1 MGTQN
6 SIRHA
11 LTAAERV
18 QLSLDVIDD
27 NARILRDPLLTG
39 RERRG
44 YQQATANARARLAE
58 ARAELDTEAA

>member
-6 SIRHA
+6 STRHA

-27 NARILRDPLLTG
+27 NARILRDPLLTAK
-39 RERRG
+39 ERRA
-44 YQQATANARARLAE
+44 YLQSSANARKRLAE
-58 ARAELDTEAA
+58 AQAELATEAA

>member
-6 SIRHA
+6 STRHA

-27 NARILRDPLLTG
+27 NARILAGKDLTPG
-39 RERRG
+39 ERVD
-44 YQQATANARARLAE
+44 YEQSTANARARLEE
-58 ARAELDTEAA
+58 ARAELAAEAA